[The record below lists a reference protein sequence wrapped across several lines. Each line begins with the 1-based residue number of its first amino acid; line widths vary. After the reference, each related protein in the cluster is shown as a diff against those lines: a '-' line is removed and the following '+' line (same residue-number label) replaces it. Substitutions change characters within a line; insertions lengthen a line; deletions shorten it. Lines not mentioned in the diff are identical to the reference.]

1 MAARSTRA
9 LKFAVFLACLVPLA
23 ALVFRAATGDLG
35 VNPIETITLS
45 TGRWTLRLLLVTLAV
60 TPLRRLLQWNEV
72 IRVRRMLGLFAFAYA
87 VLHLSTYVVLDQFFD
102 WRTIV
107 EDVTKRPFIMAG
119 AGAFLLLVPLAATST
134 TAAIRRLGRHWARLH
149 MLIYPAAA
157 LGVLHFIWKVKSDYR
172 SPTRYAIVLGLLLAF
187 RMVWA
192 LRARTQRRGS
202 VPSLSSSGRR

>member
-172 SPTRYAIVLGLLLAF
+172 SPTRYAIVLAVLLAF
-187 RMVWA
+187 RMLWT
-192 LRARTQRRGS
+192 LRARARRRGGS
-202 VPSLSSSGRR
+202 VPSLSSSGR

>member
-172 SPTRYAIVLGLLLAF
+172 SPTRHAIVLAVLLSF
-187 RMVWA
+187 RMLWT
-192 LRARTQRRGS
+192 LRARARRRRGS
-202 VPSLSSSGRR
+202 VPSLSSSGR

>member
-45 TGRWTLRLLLVTLAV
+45 TGRWTLRLLLVTLAI

-172 SPTRYAIVLGLLLAF
+172 SPTRYAIVLAVLLAF
-187 RMVWA
+187 RMLWT
-192 LRARTQRRGS
+192 LRARARRRRGS
-202 VPSLSSSGRR
+202 VPSLSSSGR

>member
-172 SPTRYAIVLGLLLAF
+172 SPTRYAIVLAVLLAF
-187 RMVWA
+187 RMLWT
-192 LRARTQRRGS
+192 LRARARPRRGS
-202 VPSLSSSGRR
+202 VPSLSSSGR

>member
-35 VNPIETITLS
+35 VNPIETVTLS

-172 SPTRYAIVLGLLLAF
+172 SPTRYAIVLAVLLAF
-187 RMVWA
+187 RMLWA
-192 LRARTQRRGS
+192 LRARARRRRGS
-202 VPSLSSSGRR
+202 VPSLSRSGR

>member
-172 SPTRYAIVLGLLLAF
+172 SPTRYAIVLAVLLAF
-187 RMVWA
+187 RMLWT
-192 LRARTQRRGS
+192 LRARARRRRGS
-202 VPSLSSSGRR
+202 VPSLSSSGR